1 MRTRGRGFC
10 SVLPPAVLRWLEVL
24 ESEMVVLASIRRQR
38 GEPIGDRE
46 ELRGVAIEN
55 LLATEQGRALYDAA
69 LPDLE
74 RLDRPERRRRNWPR

>member
-1 MRTRGRGFC
+1 M
-10 SVLPPAVLRWLEVL
+10 LPPAVLRWLDVL
-24 ESEMVVLASIRRQR
+24 ESEMAVLATIKRRR
-38 GEPIGDRE
+38 GEPIGDRN
-46 ELRGVAIEN
+46 ELQGVAIEN